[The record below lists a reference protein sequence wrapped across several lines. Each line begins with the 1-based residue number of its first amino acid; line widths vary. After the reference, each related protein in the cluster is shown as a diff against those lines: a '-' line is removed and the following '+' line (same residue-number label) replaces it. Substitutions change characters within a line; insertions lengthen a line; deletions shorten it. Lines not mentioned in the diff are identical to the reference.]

1 MFKNVLFQCKALYY
15 CIKEA
20 MEKSGR
26 RQDAAE
32 LGGEFPIQDCAT
44 GEGGLIQVF
53 ELFKKHIKISLATTT
68 GKFFT
73 RFFIRRWLKTYLLCH
88 HHFYLNFYFITW

>member
-1 MFKNVLFQCKALYY
+1 
-15 CIKEA
+15 

-44 GEGGLIQVF
+44 GEGGLIQV
-53 ELFKKHIKISLATTT
+53 HAS
-68 GKFFT
+68 
-73 RFFIRRWLKTYLLCH
+73 
-88 HHFYLNFYFITW
+88 

>member
-1 MFKNVLFQCKALYY
+1 
-15 CIKEA
+15 

-44 GEGGLIQVF
+44 GEGGLIQVTFKF
-53 ELFKKHIKISLATTT
+53 ESVLTQSV
-68 GKFFT
+68 FF
-73 RFFIRRWLKTYLLCH
+73 FHYAF
-88 HHFYLNFYFITW
+88 

>member
-1 MFKNVLFQCKALYY
+1 MCSQCKALYY

-32 LGGEFPIQDCAT
+32 LGGEFPIQDCAS
-44 GEGGLIQVF
+44 GEGGLIQV
-53 ELFKKHIKISLATTT
+53 
-68 GKFFT
+68 
-73 RFFIRRWLKTYLLCH
+73 RYQ
-88 HHFYLNFYFITW
+88 ITLR

>member
-1 MFKNVLFQCKALYY
+1 
-15 CIKEA
+15 

-44 GEGGLIQVF
+44 GEGGLIQVTDSVIDTPV
-53 ELFKKHIKISLATTT
+53 EQNGYRHNNLSNPIDSHLPTNYIEYLMIHVHKKK
-68 GKFFT
+68 K
-73 RFFIRRWLKTYLLCH
+73 K
-88 HHFYLNFYFITW
+88 

>member
-1 MFKNVLFQCKALYY
+1 
-15 CIKEA
+15 

-44 GEGGLIQVF
+44 GEGGLIQVTYNTSLSPLRCSYTN
-53 ELFKKHIKISLATTT
+53 ELTYNSVLRTQFPNEKKKLIWVYEKILVP
-68 GKFFT
+68 
-73 RFFIRRWLKTYLLCH
+73 H
-88 HHFYLNFYFITW
+88 